1 MGKGHRD
8 HRPFP
13 RRCLTGMPSAYERS
27 GLSRN
32 PFIADGPELGVS
44 IERGI
49 ELPAADFVQVAGE
62 RGVGKTTLMKQWQ
75 QLHGGTY
82 HYVEQGR
89 DRWRPVP
96 IQSPIVYWDEAD
108 RLPRVVV
115 RRALAAAHLRSIR
128 VVVGTHRNLAG
139 PALSAGM
146 TTAVVRLDQL
156 DADQL
161 TMWVQQ
167 KIAAVAADP
176 VRAEFVLGSP
186 PIEEILAESGASW
199 RVAGD
204 LLHSWVAS
212 RVDDGDLPGHG

>member
-1 MGKGHRD
+1 M
-8 HRPFP
+8 
-13 RRCLTGMPSAYERS
+13 TGMPSAYERS

-32 PFIADGPELGVS
+32 PFVADGPDLVVT

-62 RGVGKTTLMKQWQ
+62 RGVGKTTLLKQWQ

-82 HYVEQGR
+82 HYVGQGR

-115 RRALAAAHLRSIR
+115 RRALLAAQLRSIR

-139 PALSAGM
+139 PALAARM
-146 TTAVVRLDQL
+146 TTAVVRLDRL
-156 DADQL
+156 DHDQL
-161 TMWVQQ
+161 TMWVQR

-176 VRAEFVLGSP
+176 VLAESVLGRP

-204 LLHSWVAS
+204 LLHRWVAS
-212 RVDDGDLPGHG
+212 RLTTTIYRSPVSGVFERPCPA